1 MTTKEGRKYA
11 PIILCQKAL
20 LHLGRSFRGN
30 LHFLAFAGEPWSA
43 GSHPFGSTSEISVGH
58 YYAGPKEEPTGVQV
72 CPLHA

>member
-30 LHFLAFAGEPWSA
+30 LHFLAPAGEPSP
-43 GSHPFGSTSEISVGH
+43 GSNPVGSTPGAEISVGQ
-58 YYAGPKEEPTGVQV
+58 YAGPKEEPTPVQV